1 MVQINNRIKNE
12 LQKLYNAKYDINII
26 ESVNTEFDVLIDGP
40 EDSPFVG
47 YKYKVHILLPEDY
60 PFKSPSIGFVTKI
73 YHPNVDETSG
83 SICLDVLNQ
92 VWSPM
97 YDLLNI
103 VDIFIPQLLTYPN
116 ASDPL
121 NCDAGSL
128 FLNNYEKYV
137 EKVHEF
143 KEKYAI
149 RISKAEE
156 PVGEEETTPVSSDDS
171 LDL

>member
-1 MVQINNRIKNE
+1 MAQINSRIKNE
-12 LQKLYNAKYDINII
+12 LQKLFNAKYEINLID
-26 ESVNTEFDVLIDGP
+26 SRNTEFDIVIEGP
-40 EDSPFVG
+40 KDSLFVG
-47 YKYKVHILLPEDY
+47 YKYKIHVLLPDDY

-73 YHPNVDETSG
+73 FHPNVDETSG

-97 YDLLNI
+97 YDLMNI
-103 VDIFIPQLLTYPN
+103 VDIFIPQLLMYPN

-121 NCDAGSL
+121 NCEAGSL
-128 FLNNYEKYV
+128 FLNDYDKYV
-137 EKVHEF
+137 QVVDEY

-149 RISKAEE
+149 RVVSKDKIKDKE
-156 PVGEEETTPVSSDDS
+156 VQISSDES

>member
-12 LQKLYNAKYDINII
+12 LQKLYNAKYEIYMI
-26 ESVNTEFDVLIDGP
+26 ENKNTEFNIVIEGP
-40 EDSPFVG
+40 KDSPFVG
-47 YKYKVHILLPEDY
+47 FKYKVHILLPKDY

-73 YHPNVDETSG
+73 FHPNVDETSG

-97 YDLLNI
+97 YDLLN
-103 VDIFIPQLLTYPN
+103 VVEIFLPQLLTYPN

-128 FLNNYEKYV
+128 YLNNYEKYV
-137 EKVHEF
+137 GKVNEY

-149 RISKAEE
+149 KINTVKEIAEE
-156 PVGEEETTPVSSDDS
+156 EVINISSDES